1 MDTVQYIHIYIYIYI
16 HIHIYVYVYIY
27 MCIYICI
34 YIYIYIHM
42 YIYIYIYV
50 YIHIYTHIYIY
61 IYIHSIYTQD
71 QTWAGNQ
78 TDSLSETAFSEVKFV
93 AAPARRNIFASCG
106 GTCPEEIPPGVKGE
120 LRKSFRCHYCQIL
133 LDKDMCKDKY

>member
-16 HIHIYVYVYIY
+16 YICIYIY

-34 YIYIYIHM
+34 YKCIYIYTHVYIYMYIYIH
-42 YIYIYIYV
+42 
-50 YIHIYTHIYIY
+50 TH

-93 AAPARRNIFASCG
+93 AARPGGISSPLAEERVQRRSLLGSRVNSASLLG
-106 GTCPEEIPPGVKGE
+106 AITV
-120 LRKSFRCHYCQIL
+120 RYC
-133 LDKDMCKDKY
+133 